1 MTILTGR
8 NVHLALRSI
17 KSTKTRSVL
26 TMLGII
32 IGVASVITA
41 VSLGEGVSRQIAGSL
56 KTSTK
61 NVLTVRP
68 GRLVNRDASGHIVS
82 TNYQAVL
89 GAAALTSQDLQ
100 VVLKLPNIASTTP
113 LSTIS
118 ALAATTEGRQFDS
131 TVIGTGPE
139 FVQISGQKVAYGSFF
154 NESQNSRNIAVIG
167 KTVAEQLFQENVPIG
182 QVLVLRGHEFIV
194 SGVFDSF
201 AANAYTSGGDLN
213 QAIFIPYD
221 TAKAISGNTANIYQ
235 ILVAPKS
242 DINADILSR
251 EITSALRAAH
261 GGQQD
266 FTVLTQAETLQ
277 VTSKT
282 LDLLT
287 SFIAGIAAISLIVGG
302 IGIMNIMF
310 VSVTERTREIGV
322 RKSLGATN
330 RQIYSQFSIEATI
343 ISVVGG
349 FIGVLVALAANFM
362 LRISTSLTPVATWP
376 IIGLAVAAATI
387 IGVIFGTAPAIKAAR
402 KDPIQSLRH
411 E

>member
-1 MTILTGR
+1 MTILAGR
-8 NVHLALRSI
+8 NMRMALKSI
-17 KSTKTRSVL
+17 KSTKLRSLL

-41 VSLGEGVSRQIAGSL
+41 VSLGEGVRQQIAGSL
-56 KTSTK
+56 KTSAQ

-68 GRLVNRDASGHIVS
+68 GRLVNRDSSGHVIS
-82 TNYQAVL
+82 ANYQAAL
-89 GAAALTSQDLQ
+89 GTAALTNQDLQ
-100 VVLKLPNIASTTP
+100 ALTKLPNIKSATP

-118 ALAATTEGRQFDS
+118 ALAATKSGRQFDS
-131 TVIGTGPE
+131 TIIGTGPD
-139 FVQISGQKVAYGSFF
+139 FADISGQKVAYGSFF
-154 NESQNSRNIAVIG
+154 NESQAKRDVAIVG

-182 QVLVLRGHEFIV
+182 QIVVLRGHEFIV

-201 AANAYTSGGDLN
+201 AANAYTGGGDLN
-213 QAIFIPYD
+213 AAIFIPYEA
-221 TAKAISGNTANIYQ
+221 AKSISGNATNLYQ
-235 ILVAPKS
+235 ILVTPKDNVNTDTLRNEVATVLS
-242 DINADILSR
+242 D
-251 EITSALRAAH
+251 AH

-277 VTSKT
+277 LTSKT
-282 LDLLT
+282 LTLLT

-349 FIGVLVALAANFM
+349 IIGVGVALLTNFF
-362 LRISTSLTPVATWP
+362 LKIFTSLTPIATWQ
-376 IIGLAVAAATI
+376 IVGMAVAASTI

>member
-1 MTILTGR
+1 MTLLAGR
-8 NVHLALRSI
+8 NVRMALKSI
-17 KSTKTRSVL
+17 KSTKLRSML
-26 TMLGII
+26 TMMGII

-41 VSLGEGVSRQIAGSL
+41 VSLGEGVRQQIAGSL
-56 KTSTK
+56 KTSAK

-68 GRLVNRDASGHIVS
+68 GRLVNRDAAGHVIS
-82 TNYQAVL
+82 ANYQAAL
-89 GAAALTSQDLQ
+89 GTAALTNQDLQ
-100 VVLKLPNIASTTP
+100 AVMKLTNVKSATP

-118 ALAATTEGRQFDS
+118 ALATTKEGRKFDS
-131 TVIGTGPE
+131 TIIGTGPN
-139 FVQISGQKVAYGSFF
+139 FADISGQKVAYGSFF
-154 NESQNSRNIAVIG
+154 SESQSKRDVAIVG
-167 KTVAEQLFQENVPIG
+167 KTVAEQLFQVNVPIG
-182 QVLVLRGHEFIV
+182 QVVVLRGHEFIV
-194 SGVFDSF
+194 TGVFDSF
-201 AANAYTSGGDLN
+201 TANAYTAGGDLN
-213 QAIFIPYD
+213 SAVFIPYES
-221 TAKAISGNTANIYQ
+221 AKAISGNATNLYQ
-235 ILVAPKS
+235 ILVTPL
-242 DINADILSR
+242 DGVNTD
-251 EITSALRAAH
+251 ALRKEVVATLGDVH

-277 VTSKT
+277 LTSKT
-282 LDLLT
+282 LNLLT

-349 FIGVLVALAANFM
+349 IIGVFVALLANFF
-362 LRISTSLTPVATWP
+362 LKIFTSLTPVATWP
-376 IIGLAVAAATI
+376 IVLLAVVASTI

-402 KDPIQSLRH
+402 KDPIQSLRY